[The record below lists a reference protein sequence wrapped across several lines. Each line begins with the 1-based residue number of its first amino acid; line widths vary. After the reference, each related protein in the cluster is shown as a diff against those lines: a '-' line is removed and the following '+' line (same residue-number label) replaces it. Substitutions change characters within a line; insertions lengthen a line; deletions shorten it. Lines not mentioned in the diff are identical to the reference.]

1 MNVSSL
7 EAPFLPGSPPAL
19 PSLPAASRRQAFYS
33 SSQAV
38 GQRPLLQARV
48 GAWARNPTHY
58 FSHIAGAVRTAG
70 QVVRNE
76 QPGR

>member
-1 MNVSSL
+1 MNNSSL
-7 EAPFLPGSPPAL
+7 EAPFLPGPPPAL

-33 SSQAV
+33 SSLAFMSA
-38 GQRPLLQARV
+38 LHQARV
-48 GAWARNPTHY
+48 GAWARNPTRY

-76 QPGR
+76 QFGR